1 MKAKNKIRKSTKII
15 YTIIAIIILIF
26 SFYEFFKGT
35 QSDTINTQKEQIYT
49 YKNKFKYDY
58 KVNLLENKYMSENQ
72 TENQTAFVTD
82 LMDTTTLN
90 LNYEYNAD
98 KNTNIQGEY
107 SVIGRM
113 EVVYTR
119 DGEEQKI
126 WKDEDILVETK
137 SINETANIL
146 KIQEELNIDL
156 KDKNKLL
163 KDFEQQMGM
172 SVEAHYYVILNVK
185 LNTEV
190 EKKPIEVEFKPTVQI
205 ELAKKTTKITGNNNQ
220 EETEYVSTEHET
232 IAGNKVFNLIIGI
245 IGIVVAIAIL
255 RYLSK
260 FRTAN
265 IIRNEFKQELNRILK
280 ICQDKIVQ
288 VDAKPITSP
297 EDTVTVKDFGEIVK
311 VSEELF
317 KPILYYYDNEK
328 EEAWF
333 SVMTG
338 KIAYKYILKDRSI

>member
-1 MKAKNKIRKSTKII
+1 MKVKKVKNRIRRSTKII
-15 YTIIAIIILIF
+15 YTTIASIILIF
-26 SFYEFFKGT
+26 SFYGLIKGT
-35 QSDTINTQKEQIYT
+35 QSDTINTQKEQIYIYT
-49 YKNKFKYDY
+49 NKFKYDY
-58 KVNLLENKYMSENQ
+58 KVNLIENKYMEDKQ

-90 LNYEYNAD
+90 LNYEYKAD
-98 KNTNIQGEY
+98 KKTNLQGEY

-113 EVVYTR
+113 DVVYTR

-126 WKDEDILVETK
+126 WQDEDILIETK
-137 SINETANIL
+137 QINEKTDTL
-146 KIQEELNIDL
+146 TIQEQLDIDL
-156 KDKNKLL
+156 KDKNELL

-172 SVEAHYYVILNVK
+172 SIDARYSIILNIK
-185 LNTEV
+185 FNAEV
-190 EKKPIEVEFKPTVQI
+190 EEKAVEVKYNPTVQI
-205 ELAKKTTKITGNNNQ
+205 ELANKTTKILGKNDQ
-220 EETEYVSTEHET
+220 EETEYVSKEYET
-232 IAGNKVFNLIIGI
+232 TSGNKVFSIAISL
-245 IGIVVAIAIL
+245 IGIVVAIAIF

-265 IIRNEFKQELNRILK
+265 VVRNEFRQELNRILK

-288 VDAKPITSP
+288 VDTKPITTP

-317 KPILYYYDNEK
+317 KPILYYYDNEE

-338 KIAYKYILKDRSI
+338 KIAYKYILKK